1 MRPTSRRESTLRSP
15 LNDILGTEANVRLLR
30 VLSRTTLP
38 MSATEIARQ
47 AAITLSGVGR
57 ALGTLEQTGI
67 IEFVGVGRRR
77 PVQLRRAHPLAPVL
91 EELFAAE
98 ARRVTTIFARIRA
111 AAETLTP
118 TLRSVWVEGPV
129 ARGTDRA
136 DDPVVVGVLAG
147 AKELDATVEAL
158 VVALTP
164 LEIEE
169 DITIEVRG
177 RTAADL
183 AVAVGSE
190 RQELDAAV
198 LLLGPPPLAL
208 VGTERA
214 REAANRGRAATPVS
228 HAVLDERARVLGA
241 AVAAKLGHDPSLVER
256 ARSYIAQRLLKASP
270 GERRELQEWD
280 RILRTMSL
288 PRLRRFLVEPSERA
302 TRLRQSLPFV
312 GVLTPAERE
321 REAAVENTHA
331 LAPRSSARP
340 ARKRVGGARAAAT
353 PPDTPRRQGGG
364 R

>member
-30 VLSRTTLP
+30 VLSQTLLP
-38 MSATEIARQ
+38 MTATELARH

-57 ALGTLEQTGI
+57 ALGALEHTGI

-91 EELFAAE
+91 EALFVAE

-111 AAETLTP
+111 AAEALTP
-118 TLRSVWVEGPV
+118 APRSVWVEGPV
-129 ARGTDRA
+129 ARGTDGPG
-136 DDPVVVGVLAG
+136 DPVVVGVLAG

-158 VVALTP
+158 VAALTP

-169 DITIEVRG
+169 DVTIELRG

-190 RQELDAAV
+190 RREVETAV
-198 LLLGPPPLAL
+198 LLLGPPPLTL
-208 VGTERA
+208 VDSERA
-214 REAANRGRAATPVS
+214 RKPAGRRRAARPVS
-228 HAVLDERARVLGA
+228 HAVLDERARSMA
-241 AVAAKLGHDPSLVER
+241 ATIAAKLSHDPSLVER
-256 ARSYIAQRLLKASP
+256 ARSYIAHRLLQASP

-302 TRLRQSLPFV
+302 TRLRQTLPFV
-312 GVLTPAERE
+312 GALTPAERE
-321 REAAVENTHA
+321 AALENAMA
-331 LAPRSSARP
+331 LAPRSPTRP
-340 ARKRVGGARAAAT
+340 ARTRAGGSRAAAT
-353 PPDTPRRQGGG
+353 PPGAKRRQGGG